1 MTLKRRIDDVLERWF
16 ANPKP
21 LPLLL
26 KGARQIGKTAA
37 VRHFASAH
45 YEQIVEVN
53 FIEQPKFKHITDD
66 GYDAQSIV
74 NALSRIEPSSWPTR
88 GSSWG

>member
-1 MTLKRRIDDVLERWF
+1 MYLKRKIDDVLERWF
-16 ANPKP
+16 ASPKR

-53 FIEQPKFKHITDD
+53 FIEQPKFKHITED

-74 NALSRIEPSSWPTR
+74 NAWPS
-88 GSSWG
+88 

>member
-1 MTLKRRIDDVLERWF
+1 MYLKRKIDDVLERWF
-16 ANPKP
+16 ANPKR

-45 YEQIVEVN
+45 YEQTIEVN
-53 FIEQPKFKHITDD
+53 FIEQPKFKHITDWTRR
-66 GYDAQSIV
+66 AS
-74 NALSRIEPSSWPTR
+74 SRSSTASPMCRLYIYAPSCCR
-88 GSSWG
+88 